1 MVVALFVAAAWAQA
15 VWGWLVATRPA
26 RWVLY
31 AGIALSG
38 GAIAVWAISRT
49 VGLDIGTH
57 ATGAAEPVGVKD
69 AVTVAFELVILVGAV
84 ALLGSRLDSIRVDS
98 RAFGRRALGCSVRWC
113 SRSACRRFSPRAI
126 RTAGGS
132 TGSTAARRR
141 EVASSSASASR
152 RRSCVALSASRP

>member
-1 MVVALFVAAAWAQA
+1 MVALFVAAAWAQA

-84 ALLGSRLDSIRVDS
+84 ALLGLRLDSIRVDS
-98 RAFGRRALGCSVRWC
+98 RAFGRRALWLLGAVVFALSVPAFLA
-113 SRSACRRFSPRAI
+113 SSHTHS
-126 RTAGGS
+126 GGKH
-132 TGSTAARRR
+132 GQHRARRR
-141 EVASSSASASR
+141 EVASS
-152 RRSCVALSASRP
+152 